1 MSKERWQEEIRGQK
15 RTITPHWITVQNKPG
30 SYTTQAKCLSTTGTV
45 IETKIG
51 NWEVVKCTNCEYIE
65 YQHRGG

>member
-30 SYTTQAKCLSTTGTV
+30 RTPHKRNVYPPQALLS
-45 IETKIG
+45 KQ
-51 NWEVVKCTNCEYIE
+51 K
-65 YQHRGG
+65 